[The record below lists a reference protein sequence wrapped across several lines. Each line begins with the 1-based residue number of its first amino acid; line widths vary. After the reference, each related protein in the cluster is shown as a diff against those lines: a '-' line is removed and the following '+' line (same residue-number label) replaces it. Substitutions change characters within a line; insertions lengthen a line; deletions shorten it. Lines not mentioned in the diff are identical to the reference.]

1 MLPYNQ
7 NPERNHMKFYP
18 ISENHLYRSAFRGG
32 RRKSS
37 RSLAVYVLRD
47 KKAWLLKK
55 ANPEKKNINRIGIQ
69 ASKKVG
75 GAVAR
80 NRAKRVIREAYRK
93 IDREI
98 GIKQGWLIVITP
110 FPSAA
115 EVKMQDVFR
124 DLRYCLLQLDMLP
137 PKKSVSAEE
146 KAVAPSVKED
156 ERC

>member
-1 MLPYNQ
+1 
-7 NPERNHMKFYP
+7 MKFYA
-18 ISENHLYRSAFRGG
+18 ISENHLYRSAFQNG

-47 KKAWLLKK
+47 KKAYLLKK
-55 ANPEKKNINRIGIQ
+55 ANPEKKTLNRIGIQ

-75 GAVAR
+75 GAVER

-110 FPSAA
+110 YPAAA
-115 EVKMQDVFR
+115 ECKMQDVFR
-124 DLRYCLLQLDMLP
+124 DLRYCLGKVDLLLD
-137 PKKSVSAEE
+137 KRSAPRE
-146 KAVAPSVKED
+146 ANGAED
-156 ERC
+156 ASSACEVDK

>member
-1 MLPYNQ
+1 
-7 NPERNHMKFYP
+7 MKFYA
-18 ISENHLYRSAFRGG
+18 ISENHLYRNAFKNG

-47 KKAWLLKK
+47 RKAALLKK
-55 ANPEKKNINRIGIQ
+55 ANPEKKTINRIGIQ

-93 IDREI
+93 IDNEY

-110 FPSAA
+110 YPQAA
-115 EVKMQDVFR
+115 ELKMQDIFR
-124 DLRYCLLQLDMLP
+124 DLRYCLGKLDML
-137 PKKSVSAEE
+137 VSADRKPE
-146 KAVAPSVKED
+146 PSPGTDDVSR
-156 ERC
+156 ERAGDSND